1 MYALMG
7 LIMYPLQVV
16 RPEDFAF
23 KKSTAT
29 NPNAVLYFVIG
40 VAIVVLLL
48 VILNNVRN
56 KNEPKTGG
64 KRTSGGGS
72 SSSPGFF
79 SGLTLH
85 RLTSD
90 LGLTREQVKML
101 DYVMK
106 SGGITDPERF
116 LNNHGLLDKNFKRT
130 YKLIERTSANEEELN
145 DRLAVLFSTR
155 NIIDA
160 NSHNVKATSSRQ
172 IPEKVPVVLT
182 LDKVNY
188 PVQVISTRGDTL
200 VVECP
205 KRSAGSLLRPA
216 TGTKASL
223 AFFSKSSKGYSIETR
238 VVGTTDTAEGPA
250 LQLAHSAQLKRLT
263 ARHFP
268 RRQVIIET
276 GFFFVQ
282 VDSQTKKSITDKRRC
297 SGKIMDISAGGCS
310 IKTNVPINTG
320 QKVKVEFVHN
330 DNSVIAALGEVLRT
344 NRTGLNTIMHI
355 KFLKVPRRSLNKIN
369 AMVYEYAE

>member
-1 MYALMG
+1 MNILMG
-7 LIMYPLQVV
+7 LTMFPLQTV

-23 KKSTAT
+23 RKGGGADS
-29 NPNAVLYFVIG
+29 NAVIYFVIG
-40 VAIVVLLL
+40 VAIVVLVL

-56 KNEPKTGG
+56 KSGPQTGG
-64 KRTSGGGS
+64 KRTSGSGGGS
-72 SSSPGFF
+72 PGIF
-79 SGLTLH
+79 SGFTLH
-85 RLTSD
+85 RLTAD
-90 LGLTREQVKML
+90 MGLNRDQVKML

-116 LNNHGLLDKNFKRT
+116 LNNHSLLDKNFKRT

-160 NSHNVKATSSRQ
+160 NTHNVKATSSRQ

-182 LDKVNY
+182 IDKVNY
-188 PVQVISTRGDTL
+188 PVQVISTRGDAL

-216 TGTKASL
+216 TGSKASL

-238 VVGTTDTAEGPA
+238 VLGTTDTVEGPA

-282 VDSQTKKSITDKRRC
+282 IDSQTKKSIPDKRRC

-320 QKVKVEFVHN
+320 QRVKVEFIHN

-344 NRTGLNTIMHI
+344 SHSGINTIMHI

-369 AMVYEYAE
+369 AMVYEYAEG